1 MRLEIFMCKCFCE
14 GLQIAKQDQRCKDPI
29 WETSNNVEKS
39 KTNCLEIQK
48 NFNKSKKKFNKSK
61 MKFSATVPAKAWKL
75 QNRIKDATYLG
86 NLE

>member
-1 MRLEIFMCKCFCE
+1 MCKCFCE

-48 NFNKSKKKFNKSK
+48 IVNKSKI
-61 MKFSATVPAKAWKL
+61 KFSATVPAKAWKL